1 MGASNV
7 WWLLTGAA
15 VIAEL
20 VSGTFYLLMFA
31 VGLTAGALAAHL
43 GFGLTGQIAVA
54 AIVGGGAVAVWH
66 WQRSKNPPAL
76 PASSNRDVH
85 LDIGELV
92 HVGHW
97 NIDGTASVKFRGAQW
112 SAIAA
117 EPQEEH
123 AAGNF
128 RIKEMRGSRLVLEK
142 L

>member
-15 VIAEL
+15 VTMEL
-20 VSGTFYLLMFA
+20 ITGTFYLLMFA

-54 AIVGGGAVAVWH
+54 AIVGGGAVIAWH
-66 WQRSKNPPAL
+66 WHRSKNPAL
-76 PASSNRDVH
+76 PANFNRDVH

-97 NIDGTASVKFRGAQW
+97 NADGTASVKFRGAQW

-117 EPQEEH
+117 QPDEPQTV
-123 AAGNF
+123 GNF

>member
-1 MGASNV
+1 MGESSV

-20 VSGTFYLLMFA
+20 VTGTFYLLMFA
-31 VGLTAGALAAHL
+31 VGLSAGALAAHL
-43 GFGLTGQIAVA
+43 GFGLTGQIAIA
-54 AIVGGGAVAVWH
+54 ACVGGGAVIAWY
-66 WQRSKNPPAL
+66 WQRSKNPPL
-76 PASSNRDVH
+76 PANSNRDVH

-97 NIDGTASVKFRGAQW
+97 NADGTTSVKFRGAQW

-117 EPQEEH
+117 EPQEQP

-128 RIKEMRGSRLVLEK
+128 RIKEMRGNRLVLEK